1 MSTPKVFHGKSND
14 MISFTVSAAI
24 QKLTQLKRRFLLL
37 LRMIPCFCHAFIDHM
52 QCILHLEVL
61 QGIFDH
67 DKSNDVISL
76 AVSAAIQE
84 FY

>member
-1 MSTPKVFHGKSND
+1 MSTPKAFHGKSDD

-24 QKLTQLKRRFLLL
+24 QKLTQLKGRFLLL
-37 LRMIPCFCHAFIDHM
+37 PRMRIHFCYAFITHM

-61 QGIFDH
+61 QGIFDI

-76 AVSAAIQE
+76 VVSSAIQG

>member
-1 MSTPKVFHGKSND
+1 MSTPKVFHGKSDD

-24 QKLTQLKRRFLLL
+24 QKLTQLKRRFILLP
-37 LRMIPCFCHAFIDHM
+37 RMRIRFCHAFIAHM
-52 QCILHLEVL
+52 QCILHLEGL